1 MTDQERISKLEQRVD
16 RLEDIIKNLSHTTEN
31 LFVGATKDQCNMHLT
46 LRHYIKEYCDDFE
59 SDEDKKCK
67 TCRYYLYAFEGFPCI
82 HCKRNFTLAD
92 EIREQQNDR
101 WKDGTPN
108 G

>member
-59 SDEDKKCK
+59 SDEYKSCK
-67 TCRYYLYAFEGFPCI
+67 GCKYYSYGCLDGYPCI
-82 HCKRNFTLAD
+82 HCQRNSKLVD
-92 EIREQQNDR
+92 EIREQKNDL
-101 WKDGTPN
+101 WKDGMIV
-108 G
+108 